1 MPKARSLITDR
12 VIMSKFFFAFDT
24 SNYTTSFAVCD
35 EAGKIVLNFKRLLEV
50 KEGERGLRQ
59 SDAVFLHIKNSEL
72 IADGIS
78 SFVSSHPDFNLAA
91 VGASIRPRDVQGSY
105 MPCFLV
111 GKSLASAAAAS
122 SSVPL
127 FEFSHQSG
135 HIAAALYGSDALSLV
150 GKEFVAFH
158 VSGGTTEVLHV
169 SGYENGAFGIERI
182 GGTLDLNVGQVID
195 RVGVMLGLPFPS
207 GPHLEKL
214 ALGHVGKVPKYPKAV
229 NSLNCNLSGIENK
242 AKELY
247 KSSGNIE
254 LVAAFTINAV
264 SDVISRLTENV
275 LERYPAIP
283 IVYSGGVMSC
293 SIIRKR
299 IEGKER
305 YFAPPEF
312 SSDNAAGIAYLTML
326 ENTKR
331 RR

>member
-1 MPKARSLITDR
+1 
-12 VIMSKFFFAFDT
+12 MSKYFFAFDT
-24 SNYTTSFAVCD
+24 SNYTTSFAICD
-35 EAGKIVLNFKRLLEV
+35 ASGKIVLNFKKLLEV
-50 KEGERGLRQ
+50 KEGEKGLRQ
-59 SDAVFLHIKNSEL
+59 SDAVFLHIKNSEF
-72 IADGIS
+72 ITREIT
-78 SFVSSHPDFNLAA
+78 SFVSSAIGYELAA

-111 GKSLASAAAAS
+111 GKSLACAAAAS
-122 SSVPL
+122 ASVP
-127 FEFSHQSG
+127 FYEFSHQSG
-135 HIAAALYGSDALSLV
+135 HIAAALYGSGALSLI

-158 VSGGTTEVLHV
+158 VSGGTTEVLHIT
-169 SGYENGAFGIERI
+169 GYKRGAFEVERI

-195 RVGVMLGLPFPS
+195 RVGVMLGLPFPCGS
-207 GPHLEKL
+207 HLEKL
-214 ALGHVGKVPKYPKAV
+214 ALGYSGKVPRYPKAV

-247 KSSGNIE
+247 KSSGDPG

-264 SDVISRLTENV
+264 SDVIASLTENV
-275 LERYPAIP
+275 LTRYPSVP

-299 IEGKER
+299 LEVCDR

-326 ENTKR
+326 ENTN
-331 RR
+331 